1 MTRVILTSDRSNLKT
16 NYFDC
21 PLGVKQGDI
30 LSPTLFSIFVN
41 SLTID
46 LKNSDCGVTLDL
58 PPSQGSS
65 NNTTVVNHLI
75 YADDLVCIAENVE
88 DLQSLINIVNLWCRR
103 FHIEANLTKTE
114 ILHVRKPSVPQS
126 KRQFKFGAKHL
137 CKSYKD
143 LGLTID
149 QHLDPASRALS
160 AVICKM
166 IKNQGFPFSTFEMLY
181 NYCVTSITDYGHDV
195 IGFHQYS
202 GSALIHSKAN
212 RAYLGVRQLPDDRLT
227 KKIYRYDQLFKCK
240 TIQIYSA
247 SPLKS
252 GKFCAEII

>member
-88 DLQSLINIVNLWCRR
+88 DLQSLVNIVNLWCRR

-114 ILHVRKPSVPQS
+114 ILHVRNPSVPQS
-126 KRQFKFGAKHL
+126 KRQFKFGALQYLAGYYHINDGYL
-137 CKSYKD
+137 VD
-143 LGLTID
+143 T
-149 QHLDPASRALS
+149 
-160 AVICKM
+160 
-166 IKNQGFPFSTFEMLY
+166 KN
-181 NYCVTSITDYGHDV
+181 
-195 IGFHQYS
+195 
-202 GSALIHSKAN
+202 K
-212 RAYLGVRQLPDDRLT
+212 
-227 KKIYRYDQLFKCK
+227 
-240 TIQIYSA
+240 
-247 SPLKS
+247 
-252 GKFCAEII
+252 